1 MTNHLTE
8 KQIIAF
14 KEKGFIQLDSFLP
27 EDLCSNLRVEVDEL
41 VCKRKKQEAP
51 LVISYHEMGMLT
63 SYPPMISI
71 IQQLMKSKFAMH
83 HIHAARHDAGE
94 RASNWHHDYEQIPN
108 TNRSHLMV
116 HVFYYLDGLNG
127 EIGDLLLIPGSQ
139 NQISQRDALNIFETK
154 DLPGSLCIDNTSPGS
169 AIIVHSGLFHA
180 RRPKAGGENNPR
192 YFIDISYCQNGILWP
207 GYPLVEEVNTLALKK
222 GFDRSGDFKFLYD
235 TNQFFDQKEFEERYG
250 TRLEKTTGSMCL
262 QIKSE

>member
-71 IQQLMKSKFAMH
+71 IPQQEYNFLDDGFNSKINKRYIPLDKTKIANNEHLRLKRSKPFL
-83 HIHAARHDAGE
+83 
-94 RASNWHHDYEQIPN
+94 AS
-108 TNRSHLMV
+108 
-116 HVFYYLDGLNG
+116 
-127 EIGDLLLIPGSQ
+127 
-139 NQISQRDALNIFETK
+139 K
-154 DLPGSLCIDNTSPGS
+154 
-169 AIIVHSGLFHA
+169 
-180 RRPKAGGENNPR
+180 
-192 YFIDISYCQNGILWP
+192 
-207 GYPLVEEVNTLALKK
+207 NTL
-222 GFDRSGDFKFLYD
+222 
-235 TNQFFDQKEFEERYG
+235 
-250 TRLEKTTGSMCL
+250 EKCMKLTCK
-262 QIKSE
+262 Q